1 MEFEQT
7 LQDHASASQRQ
18 LAEQLE
24 VPRSTLPHWLT
35 RQDAIDASPAV
46 VAFFESPDGVAF
58 LHRLV
63 LAAHCVMTL
72 LGPCGIRLVCVLLE
86 LTGLHRFV
94 AASYGPQQHVAV
106 ALEEAVVAFGQEE
119 GPRLAEGMAPQKI
132 TVCQDETFHPETC
145 LVAIEPVAHCIL
157 LEQYTANRKAETWTS
172 AMRDAIGEMP
182 REVIQST
189 SDDGRGI
196 LHHVKDALGAHHSP
210 EVFHVQHELVKG
222 TRVALASQTRRAE
235 QALEPA
241 AKEESAQRAQQE
253 AYRHRPHGPGRPPAF
268 DTRIRQAQA
277 QVGEARKRLEAAQA
291 HQERASKAVHGISEA
306 YHPYDLETGA
316 ARSAEEVSALLD
328 ASFAALG
335 DVTAEAALPERCLRR
350 TQKAK
355 RVVVEMVATIAFFWL
370 TVRAKVEALALAPAV
385 EQAVYAHV
393 IPAIYLEL
401 VAKKAK
407 RAEQRHTLRK
417 RAETLRTTLG
427 ARDGPWCSLSQEE
440 CALIAQVAATC
451 AQLFQRS
458 SSCVEG
464 RNGQLALRHHS
475 LHRISNRKLAAL
487 TTVHNYWVKRHDE
500 TTAAERFFGA
510 KPRDLFAWVLNR
522 VDLPGRPAQKRS
534 QPKTST
540 SLFQAVV

>member
-1 MEFEQT
+1 
-7 LQDHASASQRQ
+7 
-18 LAEQLE
+18 
-24 VPRSTLPHWLT
+24 
-35 RQDAIDASPAV
+35 
-46 VAFFESPDGVAF
+46 
-58 LHRLV
+58 
-63 LAAHCVMTL
+63 
-72 LGPCGIRLVCVLLE
+72 
-86 LTGLHRFV
+86 
-94 AASYGPQQHVAV
+94 
-106 ALEEAVVAFGQEE
+106 
-119 GPRLAEGMAPQKI
+119 MAQ
-132 TVCQDETFHPETC
+132 
-145 LVAIEPVAHCIL
+145 
-157 LEQYTANRKAETWTS
+157 
-172 AMRDAIGEMP
+172 
-182 REVIQST
+182 
-189 SDDGRGI
+189 
-196 LHHVKDALGAHHSP
+196 
-210 EVFHVQHELVKG
+210 
-222 TRVALASQTRRAE
+222 
-235 QALEPA
+235 A

-253 AYRHRPHGPGRPPAF
+253 AYRHSPHGPGRPPAF

-306 YHPYDLETGA
+306 SHPYDLETGA
-316 ARSAEEVSALLD
+316 PRSAEEGSALLD

-335 DVTAEAALPERCLRR
+335 EVTAEAALPERCLRR

-393 IPAIYLEL
+393 IPAISLAL
-401 VAKKAK
+401 VAQKAK

-417 RAETLRTTLG
+417 RAETLRTPLG

-440 CALIAQVAATC
+440 CALIEQVAATC